1 MSTNTD
7 DNKND
12 NENFIDCHDIN
23 NDNIHDEKEEPIEI
37 NNNPSLCI
45 PRVFKDISVP
55 SIANVFQNK
64 LKFGVIKK
72 INIIPNIND
81 KNFKKVF
88 IHFDFWY
95 DSENIN
101 NIKQKIL
108 NGTTIKVIYDMPW
121 FWKCC
126 LNRYPTKNDNYHN
139 AIVNTKKIKHKNKT
153 QK

>member
-1 MSTNTD
+1 MSTNID
-7 DNKND
+7 DNKN
-12 NENFIDCHDIN
+12 ESFIDCH
-23 NDNIHDEKEEPIEI
+23 DNIHDEKEELIEI

-72 INIIPNIND
+72 INIIPNVND

-101 NIKQKIL
+101 NIKKKIL

-126 LNRYPTKNDNYHN
+126 LNRYPTKNDNYN
-139 AIVNTKKIKHKNKT
+139 SGIVNTKNKNNIKNKN
-153 QK
+153 KNRK

>member
-1 MSTNTD
+1 MSTNTH
-7 DNKND
+7 DNKNN
-12 NENFIDCHDIN
+12 NENSIDCHDIN
-23 NDNIHDEKEEPIEI
+23 NDNIHDEKEELIEI

-126 LNRYPTKNDNYHN
+126 LNRYSTKNDNYHN
-139 AIVNTKKIKHKNKT
+139 TNANTKKVKYKK
-153 QK
+153 K